1 MYSDDKG
8 FKVMCGD
15 TEEERMWESAS
26 NIYKRQRLCCQ
37 PGECAAVFNKQVGSS
52 LINKEPGLSQPQPLL
67 ILIIYTQLGSLGQ
80 KMRKR
85 LPTGN
90 KMYL

>member
-8 FKVMCGD
+8 FKVMWGD

-37 PGECAAVFNKQVGSS
+37 SGECAAVFNKQVGSS
-52 LINKEPGLSQPQPLL
+52 
-67 ILIIYTQLGSLGQ
+67 
-80 KMRKR
+80 
-85 LPTGN
+85 
-90 KMYL
+90 